1 MMTSPCRVLSPEE
14 SSSLVVPGVGSP
26 RPRQSQLSL
35 DTLPPGVPS
44 LFASF
49 ASHGRRR
56 SLMPSSSYALTPDR
70 RLGHG
75 VLMSPGF
82 DPGADRS

>member
-1 MMTSPCRVLSPEE
+1 MMTSPCGVPLPEE
-14 SSSLVVPGVGSP
+14 SSPLVVPGVGSP
-26 RPRQSQLSL
+26 GPRHSQLSL
-35 DTLPPGVPS
+35 DALPPDVLS

-49 ASHGRRR
+49 ASHGRCR
-56 SLMPSSSYALTPDR
+56 SLMTSSYALAPDG

-75 VLMSPGF
+75 VLVPPGS